1 VYLERTNVNL
11 PKPLKAALSK
21 ISERQDVSVAELI
34 RRAIAEFLDKEKQS
48 LKKSARLKKIKEI
61 E

>member
-1 VYLERTNVNL
+1 MERTNIHL
-11 PKPLKAALSK
+11 PKPFKAALLK
-21 ISERQDVSVAELI
+21 ISESQDVSVAELI
-34 RRAIAEFLDKEKQS
+34 RRAIAEFLDKEQQS